1 VEIYVAL
8 GKAGLIA
15 VPINSRLTPD
25 EIRDVVDDCG
35 ATAFVVQNE
44 RTDRVEEI
52 RDDLDIQGKRYVCFG
67 GSTTPSHFQSYEFA
81 DSSEPAAPTGRRT
94 NAYRLVGAHVSNA

>member
-1 VEIYVAL
+1 MEIYVAL

-67 GSTTPSHFQSYEFA
+67 GSTTPSHFQSCELLIA
-81 DSSEPAAPTGRRT
+81 ASQPRPPGVELTPTDSWA
-94 NAYRLVGAHVSNA
+94 LM